1 MRRLLAFVIAAL
13 ALCTCSREP
22 TVIKFGSVSPLTG
35 PQAEMGQDLAN
46 GQRLAVEEANARGG
60 VLGKTLELVVMDDM
74 ADPKEAVSAANKLVS
89 DPGVVA
95 VVGHLNSGATIPAS
109 TIYNAAGVCM
119 ITPAATNPKVTQQGF
134 RSVFRACITDAVQG
148 PIATDFAID
157 TLGTSSMC
165 VLHDKTAYGQGLAE
179 QFRDRA
185 LERGVDVLMFEGII
199 EGDRD
204 FSAVLTRIKALA
216 PDLIYFGGMYPEGGL
231 LVKQARNLGVEAV
244 FMTGD
249 GCYNPEFMEIGGPE
263 SEGAIVSFLA
273 PPWEDQPQAA
283 EFVARFKQRFG
294 QPVKTYAPFGYDC
307 VNILIAAIDRTG
319 KADKASIIEAMREP
333 GFRHDGVIGRTEFD
347 EHGDTKNVILYFY
360 VVKEGRLV
368 PYGS

>member
-1 MRRLLAFVIAAL
+1 MRSIAAL
-13 ALCTCSREP
+13 VVITALVSCAREP
-22 TVIKFGSVSPLTG
+22 TVIKFGSVQPLTG

-60 VLGKTLELVVMDDM
+60 VLGKKLELVVMDDM

-89 DPGVVA
+89 DPGIVA

-119 ITPAATNPKVTQQGF
+119 ITPAATNPKVTTQGF
-134 RSVFRACITDAVQG
+134 RNVFRACITDAVQG
-148 PIATDFAID
+148 PLAADFAID
-157 TLGTSSMC
+157 TLGVSSMC

-185 LERGVDVLMFEGII
+185 VERGAEVLLFEGII

-204 FSAVLTRIKALA
+204 FSAVLTRIKTHN

-231 LVKQARNLGVEAV
+231 LVKQARNLGISAM

-263 SEGAIVSFLA
+263 SETAIVSFLA
-273 PPWEDQPQAA
+273 PPWGEQPQAA
-283 EFVARFKQRFG
+283 EFVQRFKKRFG

-307 VNILIAAIDRTG
+307 VNVLIKAIRRAG
-319 KADKASIIEAMREP
+319 KADRGSIIEAMRDP
-333 GFRHDGVIGRTEFD
+333 GFFHDGVIGKTQFD
-347 EHGDTKNVILYFY
+347 EYGDTKNVVLFFY
-360 VVKEGRLV
+360 VVRDGELV
-368 PYGS
+368 AYAP

>member
-1 MRRLLAFVIAAL
+1 MVLVAGVATLMS
-13 ALCTCSREP
+13 CSGEP
-22 TVIKFGSVSPLTG
+22 TVIKFGSVQPLTG

-60 VLGKTLELVVMDDM
+60 VLGKRLELVVMDDM

-134 RSVFRACITDAVQG
+134 RNVFRACITDAVQG
-148 PIATDFAID
+148 PIAADFAID
-157 TLGTSSMC
+157 TLGVTTMC

-185 LERGVDVLMFEGII
+185 LERGVTVHLFEGII

-204 FSAVLTRIKALA
+204 FSAVLTRIKTHG

-231 LVKQARNLGVEAV
+231 LVKQARNLGIQAT

-273 PPWEDQPQAA
+273 PPWEDQPQAV
-283 EFVARFKQRFG
+283 EFVRRFRERFG

-307 VNILIAAIDRTG
+307 VNILIDAIVRAG
-319 KADKASIIEAMREP
+319 KADRQSIIEAMREP
-333 GFRHDGVIGRTEFD
+333 GFRHDGVIGGTQFD
-347 EHGDTKNVILYFY
+347 DNGDTRNVILFFY
-360 VVKEGRLV
+360 VVKDGELV
-368 PYGS
+368 AYGS